1 MFTNVT
7 DHCHPIVKREFGDYH
22 KAFGGNVKQHVLC
35 KHSRVKFEDLVFM
48 NAFVDVTRINRMCY
62 SFVLGKCTNK
72 QCTRIHP
79 NTRQLADGYVKDLC
93 NQLKPGRTHLLS
105 NPGLGSKRTNGFG

>member
-22 KAFGGNVKQHVLC
+22 KAFGGNVKLHVLC
-35 KHSRVKFEDLVFM
+35 KHSRIKFDDLVFM
-48 NAFVDVTRINRMCY
+48 NEFVDGTRTNMMCY

-72 QCTRIHP
+72 HCTCIHP
-79 NTRQLADGYVKDLC
+79 NMRQLADGYVKIYA
-93 NQLKPGRTHLLS
+93 TS
-105 NPGLGSKRTNGFG
+105 